1 MNPPEPACSRARPS
15 GIRLVAASAT
25 GKGLRTVVN
34 VFGFR
39 EFLRRVEKD
48 YIDRIEKTP
57 ELFEKYPP

>member
-1 MNPPEPACSRARPS
+1 MLAGATVLVFGWLLPAR
-15 GIRLVAASAT
+15 T

-34 VFGFR
+34 VLGFR
-39 EFLRRVEKD
+39 EFLRRVEKH